1 MIRQQEFFQTMG
13 IAESKHINVCKNDYK
28 KEKHMK
34 KGTLNEKFKNWS
46 VKAKLLYSFGLIIL
60 TTFILIVTLLIG
72 MKVIEGR
79 LVKLY
84 EGPTMNI
91 KYSADLYYP
100 QLDIQRA
107 LNRLMAEGVEC
118 KDEMYPQLEET
129 INKNLLI
136 MGEAIAFLQG
146 NLLTQENKDSL
157 NNINDKLVNEVTG
170 YREEVLRLIES
181 GDYDAAREYNNTYYK
196 PAVDEVKEMIE
207 ELEVSIMNTAAE
219 YESSAATI
227 SIISVERKK

>member
-1 MIRQQEFFQTMG
+1 MIRQPEFFQTMG

-91 KYSADLYYP
+91 KYSADLYYH
-100 QLDIQRA
+100 A
-107 LNRLMAEGVEC
+107 G
-118 KDEMYPQLEET
+118 KD
-129 INKNLLI
+129 
-136 MGEAIAFLQG
+136 F
-146 NLLTQENKDSL
+146 S
-157 NNINDKLVNEVTG
+157 
-170 YREEVLRLIES
+170 
-181 GDYDAAREYNNTYYK
+181 YK
-196 PAVDEVKEMIE
+196 
-207 ELEVSIMNTAAE
+207 VSI
-219 YESSAATI
+219 
-227 SIISVERKK
+227 VL